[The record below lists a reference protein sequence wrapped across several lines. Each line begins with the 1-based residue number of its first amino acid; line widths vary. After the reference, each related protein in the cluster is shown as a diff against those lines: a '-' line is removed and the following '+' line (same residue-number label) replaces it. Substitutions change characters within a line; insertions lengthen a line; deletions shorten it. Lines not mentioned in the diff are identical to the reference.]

1 MPTYSDDIMTE
12 NLSDV
17 LLSELVNRGC
27 LLRLTCPHCGKS
39 STTRGRFFGRRYED
53 ITFGEFLEKLVCRRG
68 GGCGRKGLLGE
79 ITPPPVTVEKQYAAL
94 GF

>member
-1 MPTYSDDIMTE
+1 MPTYSDDIVTE
-12 NLSDV
+12 NLSDI

-53 ITFGEFLEKLVCRRG
+53 ITFGEFLEKLVCRRD
-68 GGCGRKGLLGE
+68 GGCGRQGLHGE
-79 ITPPPVTVEKQYAAL
+79 IATPPVTTHKQYATL
-94 GF
+94 GL